1 MQMLKKIFKGNR
13 KYYLELDELAESQ
26 PVQKVL
32 GAAEKIGDFAQ
43 EKAAELAKSQPV
55 QEAVK
60 TAEKVVDAAPEKLQS
75 TRTTE
80 TKPAKSKAAKN
91 GKASKNGKALKTDKV
106 AKNGKNAA
114 KKTAE
119 KQDKLV
125 AAPKNSGAS
134 SDEPPFWVAA
144 MYNNSSSNND
154 NANGSSSLEQTFAT
168 DNLMPIIT
176 KSRRR
181 PGASLN
187 QFKDMA
193 KKAKTPRN

>member
-26 PVQKVL
+26 PVQKVV

-43 EKAAELAKSQPV
+43 EKAAKLAKSQPV
-55 QEAVK
+55 QEALK

-75 TRTTE
+75 TLTTE
-80 TKPAKSKAAKN
+80 TKPAKSKAAKTD
-91 GKASKNGKALKTDKV
+91 KASKNGKVLKTDK
-106 AKNGKNAA
+106 ATKNGKNAA
-114 KKTAE
+114 EKTAE
-119 KQDKLV
+119 KQDKPA
-125 AAPKNSGAS
+125 AAPQNSGAS
-134 SDEPPFWVAA
+134 SYEPPFWVAA
-144 MYNNSSSNND
+144 MYNNSSSNNGS
-154 NANGSSSLEQTFAT
+154 ANGSSSSGQTFAT

-193 KKAKTPRN
+193 RKAKTSRS

>member
-1 MQMLKKIFKGNR
+1 MQMLKKIFKGDR

-26 PVQKVL
+26 PVQKVVET
-32 GAAEKIGDFAQ
+32 AEKIGDFAQ

-55 QEAVK
+55 KEAVE
-60 TAEKVVDAAPEKLQS
+60 TAGKVADKVVDAAPEKLQS
-75 TRTTE
+75 TLTTE

-91 GKASKNGKALKTDKV
+91 GKVSKTGKV
-106 AKNGKNAA
+106 AKNGKNAV

-119 KQDKLV
+119 KEPNKPA
-125 AAPKNSGAS
+125 AAPQNSGAS
-134 SDEPPFWVAA
+134 SYDPPFWVAA
-144 MYNNSSSNND
+144 MYNNTSSNNGS
-154 NANGSSSLEQTFAT
+154 ANGSSDSGQTFAT

-193 KKAKTPRN
+193 RKAKTPRS